1 MARPRQFDRE
11 EALDGAIEAF
21 AEDGYAGTTT
31 EALLEAM
38 HLSRQSLYNTFG
50 DKHQLYLE
58 ALRRYVAMSGGEQIQ
73 ILTSARSAREGIEQL
88 FQYFKERAPQNCFG
102 VSAVCE
108 FGRSDPT
115 IEAMLDTS
123 AQTLRFTLEK
133 QLAVAKAEGDVAA
146 CVDESAA
153 AHFLLAALTGLKVA
167 ARAGASAEALD
178 KITAMA
184 LRCLGT
190 PPTTKAS
197 RPDRAK

>member
-50 DKHQLYLE
+50 DKYQLYLE
-58 ALRRYVAMSGGEQIQ
+58 ALRRYVAMTSGEQIE
-73 ILTSARSAREGIEQL
+73 ILTSARSAREGIERL
-88 FQYFKERAPQNCFG
+88 FDSCTERAPQNCLG
-102 VSAVCE
+102 IGAVCE
-108 FGRSDPT
+108 FGRSDPA

-133 QLAVAKAEGDVAA
+133 QLRTAKAEGDVAG
-146 CVDESAA
+146 CIDESAA
-153 AHFLLAALTGLKVA
+153 AHFLLAALTGIKVA
-167 ARAGASAEALD
+167 ARAGASREVLD
-178 KITAMA
+178 KIGAMA
-184 LRCLGT
+184 LRCLGES
-190 PPTTKAS
+190 PRVKPRK
-197 RPDRAK
+197 